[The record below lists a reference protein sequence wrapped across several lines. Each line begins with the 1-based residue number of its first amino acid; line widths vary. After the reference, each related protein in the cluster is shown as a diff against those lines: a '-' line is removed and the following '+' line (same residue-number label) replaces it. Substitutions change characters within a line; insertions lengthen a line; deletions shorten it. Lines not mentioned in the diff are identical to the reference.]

1 MNGPIKKVDRDNE
14 NHSQTDVIENHSRF
28 MESAR
33 SLETV
38 QVELPF
44 PPSGNRQTR
53 HTKAGG
59 HYIAPEVARY
69 RARIASLLAGKGWG
83 RAGQQ
88 KPLCGPL
95 NVSVVAVPDSR
106 RAMDA
111 DNRLK
116 CLLDALVH
124 GGLLA
129 DDSNRVVRRLAW
141 EWCDAEG
148 GEGRVLVSVEC
159 VE

>member
-1 MNGPIKKVDRDNE
+1 MNEVIKKDG
-14 NHSQTDVIENHSRF
+14 
-28 MESAR
+28 SAITTPPPVF
-33 SLETV
+33 ETV
-38 QVELPF
+38 VLELPF
-44 PPSGNRQTR
+44 PPSGNVQTR
-53 HTKAGG
+53 HTTSGG
-59 HYIAPEVARY
+59 HYVNPQVVLY

-83 RAGQQ
+83 RAGIQ

-116 CLLDALVH
+116 CLMDALVH
-124 GGLLA
+124 GGLIE

-141 EWCDAEG
+141 EWCEPERGD
-148 GEGRVLVSVEC
+148 GRVLVSVEC
-159 VE
+159 EA